1 MKKTIMTL
9 MSLAILTMG
18 ASTVN
23 AQKVQKAQEGNN
35 EMKKKVE
42 QYAPFVLKYDIGQL
56 SREEAELVGIFIQI
70 ADVMDDIY
78 WEQAFGQD
86 NRKKLRELK
95 DPYMRQFAEIQ
106 YGAWDRLDAE
116 RPFIPGY
123 GPKPAGANFYPKDMT
138 KEEFEKL
145 DDPMKT
151 SQYTILQRNG
161 KGDLEVIPYH
171 KAYEKYLK
179 RVYELLDKAIE
190 LAKDDGLRKYLETRR
205 EALSTDN
212 YFESDMMWMD
222 MKDSRLDI
230 VFGPI
235 ENYEDALYGYK
246 TAYEA
251 FVLIKDEKWSNDLAR
266 FTKMLPELQKQ
277 LPCDPKYKK
286 EVPGTESDLN
296 VYDVIYYAG
305 DCNAGS
311 KTIAINLPND
321 EKVQLKKG
329 SRRLQLKNA
338 MEAKFQNILVPIANL
353 MISKEQLKNIKFD
366 AFFSNVCYHEVAHGL
381 GIKNTVTGKGN
392 VRQALKNQYSA
403 WEEAKADICGLYI
416 VQTLIERGEIK
427 GITVEDAYVTY
438 LAGLL
443 RSVRFGATEAHGIA
457 NMMCFNY
464 MQDKGAF
471 TRNKEGKYVVDSK
484 KMRAAL
490 EGWAALVIK
499 TEGEGDYDAAKAY
512 ADKNGKVRPDLAK
525 DLKAIEKANIPL
537 DIRYEQGAKVLGL
550 EQAQKT
556 REMKND
562 IKAVKTQKPL
572 EYKK

>member
-1 MKKTIMTL
+1 
-9 MSLAILTMG
+9 
-18 ASTVN
+18 
-23 AQKVQKAQEGNN
+23 
-35 EMKKKVE
+35 MKKKVE

-116 RPFIPGY
+116 RPFISGY

-490 EGWAALVIK
+490 ESWAALVIK

-572 EYKK
+572 DYKK